1 MTLSWYQYCNFNE
14 EEIEN
19 ANKNVI
25 IIKDKILQL
34 TEKIENI
41 KELEKNKNFKNPNE
55 EECKLEKLK
64 LQTHINRL
72 EMSKECIK
80 YYYNLS
86 ILL

>member
-1 MTLSWYQYCNFNE
+1 MSLSWFQYCNFSE

-34 TEKIENI
+34 TEKLEKI
-41 KELEKNKNFKNPNE
+41 KELEKNKHFKNPNE
-55 EECKLEKLK
+55 EECKLEKIK
-64 LQTHINRL
+64 LQSNINRL

-80 YYYNLS
+80 YYYGLT